1 MAFSTA
7 GGRPF
12 RPEIN
17 VTPLIDVLLV
27 LLITFFVVISQA
39 HEKGLEAQLPDQGS
53 EIPPATN
60 PDVAIIVQVL
70 AGSDA
75 DLPKPKINR
84 EDVLGKTFGADCT
97 TSSSSAPRKL
107 HSCEV
112 TQPSTS
118 STSPRSSTSPAMP
131 ESTASGFSQVS
142 SSSRDPARHVCTNG
156 HA

>member
-53 EIPPATN
+53 EIPSATN
-60 PDVAIIVQVL
+60 PDAAIIVQVL

-75 DLPKPKINR
+75 DLPKLKINR
-84 EDVLGKTFGADCT
+84 EDVAWENLRSRLHDIFKLRAEKVAFVRGDAAIDFQYVAEVIDIARDAGVDRIGLLT
-97 TSSSSAPRKL
+97 RK
-107 HSCEV
+107 
-112 TQPSTS
+112 Q
-118 STSPRSSTSPAMP
+118 
-131 ESTASGFSQVS
+131 
-142 SSSRDPARHVCTNG
+142 
-156 HA
+156 